1 VNIENYEKVVP
12 LRAKVQQMTDRTTVY
27 HVPALLE
34 PSIDALEI
42 KANGVYVDATYG
54 GGGHSRAILSRL
66 KDGKLIAFD
75 RDSDSMDNVP
85 NDKRLIF
92 VQNNFRFMRNFLRY
106 YKISKVDGILA
117 DLGVSSHHFDSSER
131 GFSFRFPDSSL
142 DMRMNQDAELTA
154 QKVLN
159 TYPQEKLAR
168 VFSEYGEIKQA
179 LKLAKMFVESREQ
192 KALISVADLLE
203 AIEPLVPKT
212 ESKQFLSKVFQS
224 IRIEVNKEI
233 VSLKHFL
240 EQTVDGLKTGGRLAV
255 ISYHSLEDRMVKNFI
270 RTGNVA
276 GQRVKDFYGNDISPF
291 TVISK
296 KAIVPDDVEI
306 DFNSR
311 SRSAKLRVA
320 EKK

>member
-1 VNIENYEKVVP
+1 
-12 LRAKVQQMTDRTTVY
+12 MTDRTTVY
-27 HVPALLE
+27 HIPALLKQ
-34 PSIDALEI
+34 SIDALEI

-66 KDGKLIAFD
+66 NDGKLIAFD
-75 RDSDSMDNVP
+75 RDADAADNVP
-85 NDKRLIF
+85 DDKRLIF

-106 YKISKVDGILA
+106 HKIDKVDGILA
-117 DLGVSSHHFDSSER
+117 DLGVSSHHFDHSER
-131 GFSFRFPDSSL
+131 GFSYRYPEASL

-154 QKVLN
+154 KTVLN
-159 TYPQEKLAR
+159 TYPQERLES
-168 VFSEYGEIKQA
+168 VFAEYGDIKQA
-179 LKLAKMFVESREQ
+179 SRLARLLVKSREQ
-192 KALISVADLLE
+192 KSLTSVADLIE

-224 IRIEVNKEI
+224 VRIEVNREMI
-233 VSLKHFL
+233 SLKHFL
-240 EQTVDGLKTGGRLAV
+240 EQTVDVLNTGGRLSV

-276 GQRVKDFYGNDISPF
+276 GHCVKDFYGNALSPF

-296 KAIVPDDVEI
+296 KAIVPGEVEI
-306 DFNSR
+306 EINSR